1 MFHGCRAGGRKG
13 ENAMKHFLKQHAGAC
28 FLAAFAAVGLAFG
41 LGYYFV
47 VGCALGTCP
56 ITSNPVASAL
66 YGGVMGFCWGISC
79 FRSAGAP
86 RGKTRT
92 VLKTE

>member
-66 YGGVMGFCWGISC
+66 YGGVMGFLLGYILLPQRWGAVRENTNGS
-79 FRSAGAP
+79 
-86 RGKTRT
+86 
-92 VLKTE
+92 EN

>member
-1 MFHGCRAGGRKG
+1 
-13 ENAMKHFLKQHAGAC
+13 MKHFLKQHAGAC

-66 YGGVMGFCWGISC
+66 YGGVMGFLLGVYPA
-79 FRSAGAP
+79 SAALGRRA
-86 RGKTRT
+86 GKH
-92 VLKTE
+92 EWF

>member
-13 ENAMKHFLKQHAGAC
+13 ENTMKHFLKQHAGAC

-47 VGCALGTCP
+47 MGCALGTCH

-66 YGGVMGFCWGISC
+66 YGGVMGFLLGYILLPQRW
-79 FRSAGAP
+79 SAARENTNGS
-86 RGKTRT
+86 
-92 VLKTE
+92 EN